1 MPYADNSDEKP
12 YLATPSNKDESAVY
26 WTGYFTTR
34 PAIKCEYSAAS

>member
-12 YLATPSNKDESAVY
+12 YLTTLSNKDESAVY